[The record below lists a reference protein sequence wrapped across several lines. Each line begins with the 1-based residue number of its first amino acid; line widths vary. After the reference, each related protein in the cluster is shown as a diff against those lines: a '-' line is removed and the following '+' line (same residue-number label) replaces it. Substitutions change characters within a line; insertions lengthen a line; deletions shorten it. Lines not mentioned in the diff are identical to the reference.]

1 MKLYLLVQYENQ
13 SDDSFDSCVVVAE
26 DEEAAR
32 NVHPMGDWDRV
43 DVWTYKPED
52 IEVSY
57 LGEARDDIEKVGFS
71 LNVNNVICS
80 SFN

>member
-1 MKLYLLVQYENQ
+1 MKIRAMTLLI
-13 SDDSFDSCVVVAE
+13 
-26 DEEAAR
+26 
-32 NVHPMGDWDRV
+32 P
-43 DVWTYKPED
+43 VWLWLKTKKQPETSIQWATGTEWTFGPTEPED

-57 LGEARDDIEKVGFS
+57 LGEAREDIEKAGFS